1 MFNRISA
8 VAFGVFA
15 WFLSLYASASTPYNY
30 DDIIAG
36 ANFTNVIITLLAIGA
51 VLAGLYVARK
61 GIYLVL
67 GMLRSKG

>member
-1 MFNRISA
+1 MFNRFAA
-8 VAFGVFA
+8 VLFGVFS
-15 WFLSLYASASTPYNY
+15 WLLSTYASASTAYNF

-36 ANFTNVIITLLAIGA
+36 ANFTNVITALLAIGA